1 MRSILKYRSTVDR
14 ANDELQYKR
23 WTAQGLTPNNWKLNV
38 CSCFNVN
45 INKFLVVSNFNCIT
59 VTCIK
64 RASIR
69 VHHSCISNVMIYHSI
84 QNQQNDMH
92 TNSILHL

>member
-1 MRSILKYRSTVDR
+1 MRSILKYRLTVDR

-45 INKFLVVSNFNCIT
+45 INKFLVVSDFNCIT
-59 VTCIK
+59 VTCRYK
-64 RASIR
+64 P
-69 VHHSCISNVMIYHSI
+69 CF
-84 QNQQNDMH
+84 NQSSPLLYFECNDLPFYSKS
-92 TNSILHL
+92 TK